1 MHISIVH
8 AVSCKSTIISK
19 QISEKLSRYS
29 YLIGNYV
36 IVSFYSFTISSLV
49 PPTEI
54 EKHRLPFSFVK
65 EGDMANLTCWT
76 DTTNPAANITW
87 IIDGHDVTIKATSS
101 VYKTDYDGWG
111 TTSTLRIHARR
122 SDNRKAIQCSVTH
135 RGQNISSLTET
146 FTMNVTCKFLF
157 IKILG

>member
-1 MHISIVH
+1 M
-8 AVSCKSTIISK
+8 
-19 QISEKLSRYS
+19 
-29 YLIGNYV
+29 IGNYF

-54 EKHRLPFSFVK
+54 EKHQLPLSFVK

-76 DTTNPAANITW
+76 DTANPAANITW
-87 IIDGHDVTIKATSS
+87 TIDGRDVTTNGISS

-111 TTSTLRIHARR
+111 TTSTLRIHTRR
-122 SDNRKAIQCSVTH
+122 SDNKKMVQCSVTH
-135 RGQNISSLTET
+135 RGQNIASVTET
-146 FTMNVTCKFLF
+146 FTMNVTCEFLF